1 MKKINFFL
9 AEKRLAS
16 YKVLREY
23 LCDDLIL
30 KICDYSNIDKNSFY
44 CKKKINETIKWW
56 VDNFFII
63 TDETQTP
70 EKVKCIFY
78 LLTGKYRELY
88 NKCNIQPGTDIIR
101 IEYLKN
107 KMREKQNAHYSKY
120 YNTWIKFQYYL
131 SKSAFY
137 NNRGGE
143 MCPGYGFIGIK
154 TLSHV
159 LYQE

>member
-1 MKKINFFL
+1 MI
-9 AEKRLAS
+9 
-16 YKVLREY
+16 
-23 LCDDLIL
+23 I
-30 KICDYSNIDKNSFY
+30 KICSYSIIDKNSLD
-44 CKKKINETIKWW
+44 CKKEINKTIKWW

-63 TDETQTP
+63 PDETQTV
-70 EKVKCIFY
+70 EKVKSIFY

-88 NKCNIQPGTDIIR
+88 IKCNIQPGTDIIR

-107 KMREKQNAHYSKY
+107 KLSEKQKGHYSKY

-131 SKSAFY
+131 SKSACY

-154 TLSHV
+154 TLSDV